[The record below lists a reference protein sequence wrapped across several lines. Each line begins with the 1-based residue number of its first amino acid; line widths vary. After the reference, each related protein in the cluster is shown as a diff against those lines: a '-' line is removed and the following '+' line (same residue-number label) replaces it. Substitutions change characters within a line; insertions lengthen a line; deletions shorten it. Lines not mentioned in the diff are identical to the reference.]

1 MEKVMNVLREN
12 GYKIVKETTKSIEI
26 EDARTG
32 EVAYVLPYKEMTLAL
47 NPKTVEADQELIDQ
61 SEGLTHNTSFLQF
74 PKRQNTGKSLIQYG
88 YAFKFH
94 STEEAVSFLNRVS
107 AKVFTSRLSGTY
119 M

>member
-1 MEKVMNVLREN
+1 MENMMDVWIEN
-12 GYKIVKETTKSIEI
+12 GYKVVKKTTKSIEI

-47 NPKTVEADQELIDQ
+47 NPKTVEADQELIDK

-88 YAFKFH
+88 YAFKFQ
-94 STEEAVSFLNRVS
+94 SSEEAVSFLNHVS
-107 AKVFTSRLSGTY
+107 AKLLTN
-119 M
+119 